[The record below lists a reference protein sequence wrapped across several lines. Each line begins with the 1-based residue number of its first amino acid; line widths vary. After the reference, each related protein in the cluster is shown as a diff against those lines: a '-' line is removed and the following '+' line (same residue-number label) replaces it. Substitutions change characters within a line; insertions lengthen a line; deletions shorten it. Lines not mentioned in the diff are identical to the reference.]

1 MERTDV
7 ELSRAQNFLDNR
19 LGIKMYEDQWQ
30 QDYVESLCA
39 STSEVQAVFVDAEAG
54 TGKTSLAVSIGYML
68 LDMDLID
75 QIIYLRAPVGVR
87 ELGFL
92 PGDIAE
98 KEAPYMQPGLD
109 ALKKLDP
116 KNPRLIETLIS
127 NEKLVVAS
135 TAFLRGVDWDGR
147 KFIIVDEAQNL
158 LMSELQT
165 VLTRPHD
172 SSKVVII
179 GSSIQCDEKYPKVY
193 GKEKYLPF
201 QVYAHHFTEHTDL
214 GVRNIN
220 LVNNYRGKFSQL
232 ADKIASTIDYLEIDP
247 DERPEPS
254 IIKVGATP
262 EESAEQ
268 WEKMGT
274 RVYSS
279 GKEKKR
285 RRR

>member
-7 ELSRAQNFLDNR
+7 ELSRAQSFLDER
-19 LGIKMYEDQWQ
+19 LGIKIYEDQWQ
-30 QDYVESLCA
+30 QEYVESLCA
-39 STSEVQAVFVDAEAG
+39 SPSSVPAIFVDAEAG

-68 LDMDLID
+68 LDMELID

-116 KNPRLIETLIS
+116 KNPKLIETLIS
-127 NEKLVVAS
+127 NDKLVVAS

-172 SSKVVII
+172 SSKVVVI

-193 GKEKYLPF
+193 GEERYLPF
-201 QVYAHHFTEHTDL
+201 QVYAHHFTEHTEL
-214 GVRNIN
+214 NVKNIN

-232 ADKIASTIDYLEIDP
+232 ADKISATVKYLEMDV
-247 DERPEPS
+247 DERPKPS
-254 IIKVGATP
+254 PIKVGPTP
-262 EESAEQ
+262 EESAAQ
-268 WEKMGT
+268 WEKMGD

-279 GKEKKR
+279 GKIKR